1 MKPSPYITPPK
12 TVRHRPHPAR
22 QRSHDLAF
30 CPIISEA
37 SLVIRPS
44 ASSAPAR
51 CNVRQLRYVYLVV
64 MDAFYTF
71 LADDGWAIASH
82 IALSTLMA
90 LFPFLIVLTSLA
102 GFFGSKELA
111 DQAAG
116 LMLVVWPKQVADS
129 LSGEIHDVLTTTR
142 GDVLTIGAVLAVYFA
157 SNGVEAL
164 RVALNRAYSVIEPRR
179 WYWLRLESI
188 GYTLIAAITALAM
201 AFLIVLGPL
210 FIEAARRHIP
220 LIVESNEQLLSLS
233 RYGVTITALIVALF
247 ILHAWLPA
255 GRRGFLQILPG
266 IVFTLVASLVSGV
279 VFGQYLARFANNYV
293 TMYAGLASVIIALV
307 FLYFI
312 AAILVYGGELN
323 AAIIKSRLPHGVSL
337 QAPQSLE
344 PFDSQALAERP
355 QRRRR
360 PRPPPY

>member
-1 MKPSPYITPPK
+1 
-12 TVRHRPHPAR
+12 
-22 QRSHDLAF
+22 
-30 CPIISEA
+30 
-37 SLVIRPS
+37 
-44 ASSAPAR
+44 
-51 CNVRQLRYVYLVV
+51 

-116 LMLVVWPKQVADS
+116 LLLQIWPKQVSDS
-129 LSGEIHDVLTTTR
+129 LSGEVHDVLTTTR
-142 GDVLTIGAVLAVYFA
+142 GDILTIGAVLAVYFA

-164 RVALNRAYSVIEPRR
+164 RVALNRAYSVVEPRR

-188 GYTLIAAITALAM
+188 VYTLLAAVTSLAIAFM
-201 AFLIVLGPL
+201 IVLGPL
-210 FIEAARRHIP
+210 IIEAVRRHVP
-220 LIVESNEQLLSLS
+220 LVVESNENFLNIS
-233 RYGVTITALIVALF
+233 RYGITILAMIVALF
-247 ILHAWLPA
+247 VLHAWLPA

-266 IVFTLVASLVSGV
+266 IVFTLVASLVSGI

-312 AAILVYGGELN
+312 AAIFVYGGELN
-323 AAIIKSRLPHGVSL
+323 AAIIKSQLPHGVSL
-337 QAPQSLE
+337 QAAQSLKPSE
-344 PFDSQALAERP
+344 TRA
-355 QRRRR
+355 
-360 PRPPPY
+360 

>member
-1 MKPSPYITPPK
+1 M
-12 TVRHRPHPAR
+12 R
-22 QRSHDLAF
+22 Q
-30 CPIISEA
+30 
-37 SLVIRPS
+37 IRY
-44 ASSAPAR
+44 
-51 CNVRQLRYVYLVV
+51 LYLVV

-82 IALSTLMA
+82 NALSTLMA

-116 LMLVVWPKQVADS
+116 LMLQVWPKQVADS
-129 LSGEIHDVLTTTR
+129 ISGEVHDVLTTTR
-142 GDVLTIGAVLAVYFA
+142 TDVLTIGAALSLYFA

-164 RVALNRAYSVIEPRR
+164 RVALNRAYAVMEMRR

-188 GYTLIAAITALAM
+188 GYTLVAAFTALAM

-210 FIEAARRHIP
+210 LIAAARRHIP
-220 LIVESNEQLLSLS
+220 LIVESNESILTWV
-233 RYGVTITALIVALF
+233 RYGITIGALIVALF

-266 IVFTLVASLVSGV
+266 IVFTMVASLISGI

-312 AAILVYGGELN
+312 AAIFVYGGELN

-337 QAPQSLE
+337 QAAQSL
-344 PFDSQALAERP
+344 AHAETRA
-355 QRRRR
+355 
-360 PRPPPY
+360 

>member
-1 MKPSPYITPPK
+1 MREI
-12 TVRHRPHPAR
+12 
-22 QRSHDLAF
+22 
-30 CPIISEA
+30 
-37 SLVIRPS
+37 
-44 ASSAPAR
+44 
-51 CNVRQLRYVYLVV
+51 RYVYLVT

-111 DQAAG
+111 DQAAT
-116 LMLVVWPKQVADS
+116 LLLDTWPRQVADQ
-129 LSGEIHDVLTTTR
+129 LSSQIHEVLTETR
-142 GDVLTIGAVLAVYFA
+142 GDILTIGAVLAVYFA

-164 RVALNRAYSVIEPRR
+164 RVALNRAYAVTEPRR

-188 GYTLIAAITALAM
+188 GYTLVAAVTSLAM

-210 FIEAARRHIP
+210 IIEAVRSHIP
-220 LIVESNEQLLSLS
+220 LVVETNESLLSFV
-233 RYGVTITALIVALF
+233 RYGITVTALVVALF

-255 GRRGFLQILPG
+255 GRRSFVQIVPG
-266 IVFTLVASLVSGV
+266 IIFTMAASLVSGIG
-279 VFGQYLARFANNYV
+279 FGQYLARFANRYV

-312 AAILVYGGELN
+312 AAIFVFGGELN
-323 AAIIKSRLPHGVSL
+323 AAIIKSRLPRGVSL
-337 QAPQSLE
+337 QAAQSLK
-344 PFDSQALAERP
+344 PADSQA
-355 QRRRR
+355 
-360 PRPPPY
+360 

>member
-1 MKPSPYITPPK
+1 M
-12 TVRHRPHPAR
+12 
-22 QRSHDLAF
+22 
-30 CPIISEA
+30 
-37 SLVIRPS
+37 
-44 ASSAPAR
+44 
-51 CNVRQLRYVYLVV
+51 RQLRYVYLVIE
-64 MDAFYTF
+64 DALYTF
-71 LADDGWAIASH
+71 LADDGWAISSH

-102 GFFGSKELA
+102 GFFGSKQLA
-111 DQAAG
+111 DQAAE
-116 LMLVVWPKQVADS
+116 LLLQVWPQQVADS
-129 LSGEIHDVLTTTR
+129 LSGEVHDVLTTTR

-188 GYTLIAAITALAM
+188 GYTLIAAFTALAM

-210 FIEAARRHIP
+210 IIEAVRRHIP
-220 LIVESNEQLLSLS
+220 LTVATNENFLNLS
-233 RYGVTITALIVALF
+233 RYGITITALVVALF

-266 IVFTLVASLVSGV
+266 IIFTMVASLISGV

-293 TMYAGLASVIIALV
+293 SMYAGLASVIIALV

-312 AAILVYGGELN
+312 AAIFVFGGELN

-337 QAPQSLE
+337 QAAQSLA
-344 PFDSQALAERP
+344 PLDSQV
-355 QRRRR
+355 
-360 PRPPPY
+360 

>member
-1 MKPSPYITPPK
+1 
-12 TVRHRPHPAR
+12 
-22 QRSHDLAF
+22 
-30 CPIISEA
+30 
-37 SLVIRPS
+37 
-44 ASSAPAR
+44 
-51 CNVRQLRYVYLVV
+51 

-90 LFPFLIVLTSLA
+90 LFPFLIVLTSLS

-111 DQAAG
+111 DEAVG
-116 LMLVVWPKQVADS
+116 LLLQVWPKQVADA

-142 GDVLTIGAVLAVYFA
+142 GDILTIGAVLAVYFA

-164 RVALNRAYSVIEPRR
+164 RVALNRAYSVLEVRR

-188 GYTLIAAITALAM
+188 GYTLIAAITSLAM

-210 FIEAARRHIP
+210 IIEAVRRHIP
-220 LIVESNEQLLSLS
+220 LVVESNEQFLNVS
-233 RYGVTITALIVALF
+233 RYGITVAALIVALL

-266 IVFTLVASLVSGV
+266 IIFTMVASLISGI

-312 AAILVYGGELN
+312 AAIFVYGGELN
-323 AAIIKSRLPHGVSL
+323 AAIIKSRLPRGVTL
-337 QAPQSLE
+337 QAAQSLKPVE
-344 PFDSQALAERP
+344 TQA
-355 QRRRR
+355 
-360 PRPPPY
+360 

>member
-1 MKPSPYITPPK
+1 MKAIRTIY
-12 TVRHRPHPAR
+12 
-22 QRSHDLAF
+22 
-30 CPIISEA
+30 
-37 SLVIRPS
+37 VI
-44 ASSAPAR
+44 
-51 CNVRQLRYVYLVV
+51 VE
-64 MDAFYTF
+64 DAFYTF

-111 DQAAG
+111 DQAAS
-116 LMLVVWPKQVADS
+116 LMLQVWPKQVSDS
-129 LSGEIHDVLTTTR
+129 ISGEVHDVLTTTR
-142 GDVLTIGAVLAVYFA
+142 SGVLTIGAVLSVYFA

-164 RVALNRAYSVIEPRR
+164 RVALNRAYAVVEMRR

-188 GYTLIAAITALAM
+188 GYTLVAAFTALAM

-210 FIEAARRHIP
+210 LIAAARRHIP
-220 LIVESNEQLLSLS
+220 LFVESNESILTWL
-233 RYGVTITALIVALF
+233 RYGITIAALVVALF

-255 GRRGFLQILPG
+255 GRRSFFQILPG
-266 IVFTLVASLVSGV
+266 IVFTMVASLISGI

-312 AAILVYGGELN
+312 AAIFVFGGELN

-337 QAPQSLE
+337 QAAQSLT
-344 PFDSQALAERP
+344 PAGTQA
-355 QRRRR
+355 
-360 PRPPPY
+360 

>member
-1 MKPSPYITPPK
+1 
-12 TVRHRPHPAR
+12 
-22 QRSHDLAF
+22 
-30 CPIISEA
+30 
-37 SLVIRPS
+37 
-44 ASSAPAR
+44 
-51 CNVRQLRYVYLVV
+51 VRQVRYVYHVV

-102 GFFGSKELA
+102 GFFGSKVLA
-111 DQAAG
+111 DQAVG
-116 LMLVVWPKQVADS
+116 LLLEVWPQQVADS

-142 GDVLTIGAVLAVYFA
+142 GDILTIGAVLAVYFA

-164 RVALNRAYSVIEPRR
+164 RVALNRAYSVIELRR

-188 GYTLIAAITALAM
+188 GYTLVAAFTALAM

-210 FIEAARRHIP
+210 ILEAARRHIP
-220 LIVESNEQLLSLS
+220 FFVETNEHFLNVT
-233 RYGVTITALIVALF
+233 RYTITISALIVALI

-266 IVFTLVASLVSGV
+266 IIFTMVASLLSGI

-312 AAILVYGGELN
+312 AAIFVFGGELN

-337 QAPQSLE
+337 QAAQSLAHA
-344 PFDSQALAERP
+344 D
-355 QRRRR
+355 
-360 PRPPPY
+360 

>member
-1 MKPSPYITPPK
+1 
-12 TVRHRPHPAR
+12 
-22 QRSHDLAF
+22 
-30 CPIISEA
+30 
-37 SLVIRPS
+37 
-44 ASSAPAR
+44 
-51 CNVRQLRYVYLVV
+51 
-64 MDAFYTF
+64 
-71 LADDGWAIASH
+71 
-82 IALSTLMA
+82 MA

-116 LMLVVWPKQVADS
+116 LMLQVWPKQVADA

-142 GDVLTIGAVLAVYFA
+142 GDILTIGAVLAVYFA

-164 RVALNRAYSVIEPRR
+164 RIALNRAYSVVETRR

-188 GYTLIAAITALAM
+188 AYTLIAAVMALAM

-210 FIEAARRHIP
+210 ILQAARRHIP
-220 LIVESNEQLLSLS
+220 LIVESNEQLLNFL

-247 ILHAWLPA
+247 ILHAWVPA

-266 IVFTLVASLVSGV
+266 IVFTMAASLVSGI

-312 AAILVYGGELN
+312 AAIFVYGGELN
-323 AAIIKSRLPHGVSL
+323 AAIIKSRLPSGVSL
-337 QAPQSLE
+337 QAAQSLR
-344 PFDSQALAERP
+344 PAETRA
-355 QRRRR
+355 
-360 PRPPPY
+360 

>member
-1 MKPSPYITPPK
+1 
-12 TVRHRPHPAR
+12 
-22 QRSHDLAF
+22 
-30 CPIISEA
+30 
-37 SLVIRPS
+37 
-44 ASSAPAR
+44 
-51 CNVRQLRYVYLVV
+51 
-64 MDAFYTF
+64 
-71 LADDGWAIASH
+71 
-82 IALSTLMA
+82 MA
-90 LFPFLIVLTSLA
+90 LFPFLIVLASLA

-111 DQAAG
+111 DQAVG
-116 LMLVVWPKQVADS
+116 LLLQVWPKQVADS
-129 LSGEIHDVLTTTR
+129 LSGEIHDVLTTSR
-142 GDVLTIGAVLAVYFA
+142 GDILTIGAVLAVYFA

-164 RVALNRAYSVIEPRR
+164 RVALNRAYSMVETRR

-188 GYTLIAAITALAM
+188 GYTLIAAVTALAM

-220 LIVESNEQLLSLS
+220 LIVESNEQLLNTV
-233 RYGVTITALIVALF
+233 RYGITIMALIVALL

-266 IVFTLVASLVSGV
+266 IIFTLVASLVSGI

-312 AAILVYGGELN
+312 AAIFVYGGELN

-337 QAPQSLE
+337 QAAQSLE
-344 PFDSQALAERP
+344 PAETQA
-355 QRRRR
+355 
-360 PRPPPY
+360 

>member
-1 MKPSPYITPPK
+1 M
-12 TVRHRPHPAR
+12 R
-22 QRSHDLAF
+22 Q
-30 CPIISEA
+30 I
-37 SLVIRPS
+37 
-44 ASSAPAR
+44 
-51 CNVRQLRYVYLVV
+51 RYVYLVV

-90 LFPFLIVLTSLA
+90 LFPFLIVLASLA
-102 GFFGSKELA
+102 AFFGSKDLP
-111 DQAAG
+111 DQAAE
-116 LMLVVWPKQVADS
+116 LMLQIMPKQVSDS
-129 LSGEIHDVLTTTR
+129 LSGEIHDVLSTTR
-142 GDVLTIGAVLAVYFA
+142 GDALTIGAVLAVYFA
-157 SNGVEAL
+157 SNGVESL

-188 GYTLIAAITALAM
+188 GYTLVAAFTALAI

-210 FIEAARRHIP
+210 ILEAARRHIP
-220 LIVESNEQLLSLS
+220 MVVENNEQFLNIT
-233 RYGVTITALIVALF
+233 RYSIAITALTVALF

-266 IVFTLVASLVSGV
+266 IIFTLVASLVSGI

-312 AAILVYGGELN
+312 AAIFVYGGELN
-323 AAIIKSRLPHGVSL
+323 ASIIKSRLPHGVSL
-337 QAPQSLE
+337 QAAQSLE
-344 PFDSQALAERP
+344 PLDSRA
-355 QRRRR
+355 
-360 PRPPPY
+360 

>member
-1 MKPSPYITPPK
+1 VKVIGYIY
-12 TVRHRPHPAR
+12 H
-22 QRSHDLAF
+22 
-30 CPIISEA
+30 
-37 SLVIRPS
+37 
-44 ASSAPAR
+44 
-51 CNVRQLRYVYLVV
+51 VV

-102 GFFGSKELA
+102 GFFFGSKELA
-111 DQAAG
+111 DQAAS
-116 LMLVVWPKQVADS
+116 LFLQTWPSQVSDA
-129 LSGEIHDVLTTTR
+129 LSSEVHDVLTTTR
-142 GDVLTIGAVLAVYFA
+142 GDVLTIGALLAVYFA

-164 RVALNRAYSVIEPRR
+164 RVALNRAYAVIEPRR

-188 GYTLIAAITALAM
+188 GYTLFAAFSSLAM

-210 FIEAARRHIP
+210 IIEAVRRHLP
-220 LIVESNEQLLSLS
+220 MEVESNEQVLNLS
-233 RYGVTITALIVALF
+233 RYGITITALVAALF

-255 GRRGFLQILPG
+255 GRRSFLQILPG
-266 IVFTLVASLVSGV
+266 IVFTMVASLVSGI

-312 AAILVYGGELN
+312 AAIFVFGGELN
-323 AAIIKSRLPHGVSL
+323 AAIIKSQMRRDEQL
-337 QAPQSLE
+337 QAEQSPE
-344 PFDSQALAERP
+344 PVETQA
-355 QRRRR
+355 
-360 PRPPPY
+360 